1 MTAAIFPPVKSPP
14 ASAVRP
20 GVVTAVVC
28 LALAAVV
35 AAMASLNVALP
46 GIARATHASQTQL
59 AWIIDAYS
67 LVFASLLLPAGAVG
81 DRFGRRRAL
90 IAGLSIFGAASAVAM
105 TASSAGELIGLRA
118 VMGLGAAL
126 VMPATLS
133 TITGTF
139 ASEQRTRA
147 VSVWAAVAGGAA
159 VLGLLVSGTVL
170 QVWSWPSVFALNVI
184 LAAAAIAGTI
194 RFVPESADPDTPRL
208 DISGAILAVIG
219 LVAVVYSIIE
229 APSQGWLSA
238 RTLAGLAAGLVILA
252 GFVGCELRR
261 RAPMIDPRVFARPAL
276 AAGSL
281 SIFVQF
287 FALFG
292 FIFIV
297 LQYLQLIR
305 GDSGLVSAVSMLP
318 MAAAMLPTSRLTP
331 TLVTRLGARAVCAT
345 GLALI
350 AAALVILAQLTVT
363 SGYWLLAVGL
373 IPLGIGMGLAMTPA
387 TSNITSALPA
397 SQQGVASALNDLSRE
412 VGGAVGIAVL
422 ASILT
427 AVYQGNLHLA
437 HVTAAQADS
446 ARSSVAVA
454 TRLDPAV
461 AAQARSAFADGMHLA
476 LYTAAGIVLA
486 AAVTVG
492 MLLRAR
498 DRARGRDRCS
508 DRDRDRDQAAAAAA
522 AGPGR
527 TAWPPAVLGGPTAR
541 AGGSDAG

>member
-14 ASAVRP
+14 ARADRP

-35 AAMASLNVALP
+35 AAMSSLNVALP

-67 LVFASLLLPAGAVG
+67 LVFASLLLPAGAIG
-81 DRFGRRRAL
+81 DRFGRRWAL

-105 TASSAGELIGLRA
+105 TANSAGELIGLRA

-219 LVAVVYSIIE
+219 LVALVYSIIE

-238 RTLAGLAAGLVILA
+238 RTLAGLAAGLVVLA
-252 GFVGCELRR
+252 GFVGWELRR

-297 LQYLQLIR
+297 LQYL
-305 GDSGLVSAVSMLP
+305 
-318 MAAAMLPTSRLTP
+318 
-331 TLVTRLGARAVCAT
+331 
-345 GLALI
+345 
-350 AAALVILAQLTVT
+350 
-363 SGYWLLAVGL
+363 
-373 IPLGIGMGLAMTPA
+373 
-387 TSNITSALPA
+387 
-397 SQQGVASALNDLSRE
+397 
-412 VGGAVGIAVL
+412 
-422 ASILT
+422 
-427 AVYQGNLHLA
+427 
-437 HVTAAQADS
+437 
-446 ARSSVAVA
+446 
-454 TRLDPAV
+454 
-461 AAQARSAFADGMHLA
+461 
-476 LYTAAGIVLA
+476 
-486 AAVTVG
+486 
-492 MLLRAR
+492 
-498 DRARGRDRCS
+498 
-508 DRDRDRDQAAAAAA
+508 
-522 AGPGR
+522 
-527 TAWPPAVLGGPTAR
+527 
-541 AGGSDAG
+541 